1 MLTIAHIVNPVV
13 VPKSSDLF
21 IAQPITFETMRMA
34 RDFAAPSVKVS
45 LFSAQY
51 PEDHPLIPSYL
62 TMTRDLD
69 RSILDLAKRAGKRKL
84 PLIKDILDRLYEESN
99 ADYFVYTN
107 VDIGLKQEFY
117 LAISEY
123 IQDGYDAF
131 SITRRTI
138 SSRFQ
143 TIEEIPQ
150 MYLET
155 GESHAGFDCF
165 VFRRSLYPQFEL
177 GNVCLGVPPLGRI
190 LICNC
195 IRYANQFEL
204 FRDKYLTFHIGN
216 DGVWQGTIDNARVIS
231 TRSGL
236 EIVRNL
242 YRNTDDTNLKSLLKP
257 YLDRLIMR
265 NRQINWQI
273 SPVGKSLQNAKKVIK
288 KLTSLKD

>member
-1 MLTIAHIVNPVV
+1 MLSIAHIINSVV
-13 VPKSSDLF
+13 VPKNSDLF
-21 IAQPITFETMRMA
+21 VAQPITFETMRIA

-51 PEDHPLIPSYL
+51 PEDRPLVPNYL
-62 TMTRDLD
+62 TMTQDLD
-69 RSILDLAKRAGKRKL
+69 RSILDVAKKAGRRKL
-84 PLIKDILDRLYEESN
+84 PLIKDILDRLYEASN

-117 LAISEY
+117 LAIADCIEE
-123 IQDGYDAF
+123 GYDAF

-138 SSRFQ
+138 SGRFQ

-150 MYLET
+150 LYLEI
-155 GESHAGFDCF
+155 GEPHAGFDCF
-165 VFRRSLYPQFEL
+165 VFRRSLYPQFDL

-195 IRYANQFEL
+195 IRYANQFKI
-204 FRDKYLTFHIGN
+204 FRDKHLTFHLGN
-216 DGVWQGTIDNARVIS
+216 DGVWKGKIDDARVIS

-236 EIVRNL
+236 EIVRKL
-242 YRNTDDTNLKSLLKP
+242 YQNTDDSNCKSFLKP
-257 YLDRLIMR
+257 YLDRLIVR

-273 SPVGKSLQNAKKVIK
+273 SPIGKSLQSVKKIIIN
-288 KLTSLKD
+288 

>member
-34 RDFAAPSVKVS
+34 RDFSQPSVKVS

-51 PEDHPLIPSYL
+51 PEDRPLIPSYL

-69 RSILDLAKRAGKRKL
+69 RSILDVEKIAGNRKL
-84 PLIKDILDRLYEESN
+84 PLIKDILARLYEASN

-117 LAISEY
+117 LAVSQY
-123 IQDGYDAF
+123 IEEGYDAF

-138 SSRFQ
+138 SERFQ
-143 TIEEIPQ
+143 AIEEIPQ
-150 MYLET
+150 MYLEI
-155 GESHAGFDCF
+155 GEPHRGFDCF
-165 VFRRSLYPQFEL
+165 VFRRSLYPQFDL
-177 GNVCLGVPPLGRI
+177 GNVCLGVPPIGRV

-195 IRYANQFEL
+195 IRYANQFRI
-204 FRDKYLTFHIGN
+204 FRDKHLTFHIGN
-216 DGVWQGTIDNARVIS
+216 DGVWKDKKIDYARIIN

-236 EIVRNL
+236 EIVKNL
-242 YRNTDDTNLKSLLKP
+242 YRSTNDNNRKSLLKP
-257 YLDRLIMR
+257 DLDKLIVR
-265 NRQINWQI
+265 NRRLNWQI
-273 SPVGKSLQNAKKVIK
+273 SPLNRTFQSVKKVINK
-288 KLTSLKD
+288 QTG